1 MLMGPKELILLLFEC
16 GSTVLICSHHFDD
29 IQEEAV
35 TRYMYN
41 PRPVKWKTDEIVVK
55 IESKVRARIIICL
68 LFFHIVLLVYTYLHL
83 EFLVGHNAL
92 LVFCVSL
99 HIFHYDH

>member
-68 LFFHIVLLVYTYLHL
+68 SYCPLSIIIHL